1 MGLLIGIITRLHK
14 LTKSFIIAT
23 NPVSNHQIY
32 SKKSAHAAVTKPLI
46 PAERRKRIQDYL
58 SLHQVA
64 QSAVLSEML
73 NVSEATTRRD
83 LDWMEAQGLVERTH
97 GGARLSQRMRLEPAY
112 SSSAQSHPTEKYLI
126 GQMAAQLIE
135 DGDTI
140 FVNSG
145 TTTTQVVR
153 HIPPHAKV
161 TLITNNVTAA
171 LEAQSAHYEIILLG
185 GSFRAIARSVVGRFA
200 AATLR
205 QVYASKAF
213 IGTDGLSAKHGC
225 TTPTSAEAEIT
236 QLMIERTRGPVIVV
250 ADSSKWGVVSNY
262 ELATLDQLHT
272 LVTDAQLDAAARAEL
287 TQHTIEVLIAT
298 RSGGSVN

>member
-1 MGLLIGIITRLHK
+1 M
-14 LTKSFIIAT
+14 
-23 NPVSNHQIY
+23 
-32 SKKSAHAAVTKPLI
+32 TKPLI

-112 SSSAQSHPTEKYLI
+112 SSSAQSHPTEKHLI

-153 HIPPHAKV
+153 HIPPQAKV

-200 AATLR
+200 TATLR